1 MIDSRGLQAQFSLQ
15 IHSLECDHLV
25 MALLRRSLPLAA
37 RLSAPSHT
45 ASQALG
51 AGLVSL
57 QQAYRDAPYA
67 FRPSKGFAAVPYDP
81 STPFAPRSTPMN
93 TVLRIVPQQTGET
106 RVCEDPRLTC
116 AEHVSAAGAAS
127 SPRLLISFAMRKG
140 CMCSLNSYEVQHLV

>member
-45 ASQALG
+45 SNQAVG

-67 FRPSKGFAAVPYDP
+67 FQPSKGFAAVPYDP

-106 RVCEDPRLTC
+106 RVCEDSRLTC
-116 AEHVSAAGAAS
+116 AEHASATSAAS

-140 CMCSLNSYEVQHLV
+140 RICSLIPFGV